1 MENKMSA
8 VETKVIAEFSN
19 NIGSAKL
26 TKLAKSYMV
35 SVEPKYGENE
45 VMSFSNRR
53 RAEIEYAYNVHY
65 FTK

>member
-1 MENKMSA
+1 MTA
-8 VETKVIAEFSN
+8 VETKVLAEFTN
-19 NIGSAKL
+19 NNGSAKL

-35 SVEPKYGENE
+35 AIEPKYGENS
-45 VMSFSNRR
+45 VLSFSNRR